1 MWVFCRTLCDM
12 ASSVAARLLLLKHFQ
27 AGKKKNA
34 SIRIEKKPV
43 AIYVSYGLVTGRV
56 SREEVFI
63 EFLSNG

>member
-12 ASSVAARLLLLKHFQ
+12 ASSVAARLLLLILFQ